1 MKRVKL
7 EGVGGEIMFQMQFE
21 LANTENLYFRQS
33 KNFWEILGLTGG
45 FAIAIIFA
53 GKLTYA
59 IAKSNSSYI
68 LTQ

>member
-1 MKRVKL
+1 
-7 EGVGGEIMFQMQFE
+7 MFQMQFE

-59 IAKSNSSYI
+59 IAKSNSSVA
-68 LTQ
+68 LVS